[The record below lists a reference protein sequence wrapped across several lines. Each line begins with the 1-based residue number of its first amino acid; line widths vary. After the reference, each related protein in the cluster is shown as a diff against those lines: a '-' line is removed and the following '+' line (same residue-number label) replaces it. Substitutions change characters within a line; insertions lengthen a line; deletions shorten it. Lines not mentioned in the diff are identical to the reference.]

1 MADYSTQV
9 INAATKPSQRTI
21 SEINLKKAAV
31 LHDVFQRIGALDI
44 YFGLEKDVNRKQYP
58 LNQKNRRIG
67 ASPSVEADLHFDENQ
82 SLLSAECASEYKQCG
97 TSNNTLQP
105 RFTIDEW
112 YKANLK
118 DRQHEDATTVEQTG
132 YYMPSS
138 QLSNEKSKSQDE
150 MNPDEPHDGVAFGE
164 INAAGSKRNGVTSG
178 DLISGSCD
186 ENLLAKQSGMQ
197 RTNTVH
203 LGSSGHHH
211 EHRVF
216 PSKFDGKGNDLSRS
230 DYSDLSELHKSNAS
244 KACLSDADSRP
255 LSGFKE
261 SESRSD
267 PANSLPYADETTRRL
282 RIAVWLERW
291 FIPNIS
297 AAISCVSKMAVDVGE
312 GLQSYFTPLK
322 LGPPNK
328 KFDEV
333 YLSSLEYAILKDD
346 LTRCYFN
353 IEDDH
358 KEHLMMREVDDYRR
372 LYQRRRINFQ
382 DFCHHFHPFL
392 SRKKEDYARN
402 KEAETH
408 EIECQ
413 RRAIQ
418 HILEKNIYGLSI
430 ERPNEFFKKNCG
442 LKPFHML
449 EPIPQK

>member
-9 INAATKPSQRTI
+9 IHAATKPSQRTI

-44 YFGLEKDVNRKQYP
+44 YFGLEKDVNRKQFP

-67 ASPSVEADLHFDENQ
+67 PSPSVEADLHIDENQ
-82 SLLSAECASEYKQCG
+82 SLLSAGCASEYKKGG
-97 TSNNTLQP
+97 TSNNSLEP

-118 DRQHEDATTVEQTG
+118 DRQYEDATVVEQTG
-132 YYMPSS
+132 DDMPSS

-150 MNPDEPHDGVAFGE
+150 TNPDETNDGAAFGD

-178 DLISGSCD
+178 DVISGSCD

-203 LGSSGHHH
+203 VGSSGHRH

-230 DYSDLSELHKSNAS
+230 DSLDLSELHKSNTS
-244 KACLSDADSRP
+244 KACPSDADSRP

-267 PANSLPYADETTRRL
+267 PANSLSYAGETTRRL

-291 FIPNIS
+291 FIPNLS
-297 AAISCVSKMAVDVGE
+297 EALSCVSKMAADVGE

-346 LTRCYFN
+346 LTRCYFY

-402 KEAETH
+402 KEAESH
-408 EIECQ
+408 EIEYQ

-418 HILEKNIYGLSI
+418 QILEKNIYGLSI

-442 LKPFHML
+442 LKPFQMI